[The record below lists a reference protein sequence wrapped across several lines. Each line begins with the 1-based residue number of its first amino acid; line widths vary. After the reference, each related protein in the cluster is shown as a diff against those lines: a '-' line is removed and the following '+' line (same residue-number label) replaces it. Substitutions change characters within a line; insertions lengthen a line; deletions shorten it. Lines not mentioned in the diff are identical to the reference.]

1 MVLVEIQCPE
11 NAIGGI
17 YSVLN
22 KRRGQVFSEEQ
33 RPGTPM
39 FTVKAY
45 LPVMESFGF
54 NGDLRAA
61 TSGQAFPQSVM
72 DHWEL
77 MNGSKSMVTTSLNG
91 ELTSTLQPLLTRAPR
106 SRSSSGTSV
115 SARVSRSAILVAA
128 HALPILTWHSLT
140 ARNPGARH
148 LLRQALSVQRATHYH
163 VSISTVFYPLV
174 RCTCTFTNRIF
185 SNSSISV

>member
-1 MVLVEIQCPE
+1 MFPIPRSDVGLTSVLVEIQCPE

-54 NGDLRAA
+54 NGDLRSQTA
-61 TSGQAFPQSVM
+61 GQAFPQSVF
-72 DHWEL
+72 DHWEV
-77 MNGSKSMVTTSLNG
+77 MNGCKCSIGVGDTDTECMSFVAPLDKGSKL
-91 ELTSTLQPLLTRAPR
+91 EE
-106 SRSSSGTSV
+106 
-115 SARVSRSAILVAA
+115 
-128 HALPILTWHSLT
+128 
-140 ARNPGARH
+140 
-148 LLRQALSVQRATHYH
+148 
-163 VSISTVFYPLV
+163 LV
-174 RCTCTFTNRIF
+174 RGIRTRKGLKVGTILGLFLP
-185 SNSSISV
+185 

>member
-1 MVLVEIQCPE
+1 VRKLRPLSFLGILAQLLSVEIQCPE

-17 YSVLN
+17 YSTLN

-54 NGDLRAA
+54 NGDLRSQTA
-61 TSGQAFPQSVM
+61 GQAFPQSVF

-77 MNGSKSMVTTSLNG
+77 MNGCEIV
-91 ELTSTLQPLLTRAPR
+91 PL
-106 SRSSSGTSV
+106 SR
-115 SARVSRSAILVAA
+115 
-128 HALPILTWHSLT
+128 H
-140 ARNPGARH
+140 
-148 LLRQALSVQRATHYH
+148 
-163 VSISTVFYPLV
+163 
-174 RCTCTFTNRIF
+174 
-185 SNSSISV
+185 

>member
-1 MVLVEIQCPE
+1 MLYSLYGGLHFMASLRSHLIRSLNLTKVRDQRLEQLPPRLESVRQYLGRCAFRGADYQLLTYGFAVEIQCPE

-61 TSGQAFPQSVM
+61 TGGQAFPQSVF

-77 MNGSKSMVTTSLNG
+77 MTGCEYLCMVSK
-91 ELTSTLQPLLTRAPR
+91 RR
-106 SRSSSGTSV
+106 
-115 SARVSRSAILVAA
+115 
-128 HALPILTWHSLT
+128 
-140 ARNPGARH
+140 
-148 LLRQALSVQRATHYH
+148 LSNNMP
-163 VSISTVFYPLV
+163 F
-174 RCTCTFTNRIF
+174 
-185 SNSSISV
+185 

>member
-1 MVLVEIQCPE
+1 MLATPGLQEPVYLGTVFPTPQSDVGLTSVLVEIQCPE

-54 NGDLRAA
+54 NGDLRSQTA
-61 TSGQAFPQSVM
+61 GQAFPQSVF
-72 DHWEL
+72 DHWEI
-77 MNGSKSMVTTSLNG
+77 MNGCK
-91 ELTSTLQPLLTRAPR
+91 
-106 SRSSSGTSV
+106 
-115 SARVSRSAILVAA
+115 
-128 HALPILTWHSLT
+128 W
-140 ARNPGARH
+140 
-148 LLRQALSVQRATHYH
+148 
-163 VSISTVFYPLV
+163 SI
-174 RCTCTFTNRIF
+174 
-185 SNSSISV
+185 